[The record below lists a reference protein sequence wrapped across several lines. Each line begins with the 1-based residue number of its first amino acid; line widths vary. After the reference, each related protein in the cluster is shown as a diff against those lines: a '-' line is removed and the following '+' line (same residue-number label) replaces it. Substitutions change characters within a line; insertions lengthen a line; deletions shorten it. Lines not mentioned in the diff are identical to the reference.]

1 VGLLSDLTLRS
12 LSSHGDCHAC
22 VALQEEVWGAGF
34 LEKVPPSLLLL
45 ANELGGLAAGAFDG
59 HGRLQGFVFGLPG
72 WVDGELVHWSDMLA
86 VRREWRGRGLGRA
99 LKLYQRQASLDR
111 GILRMHWS
119 FDPLQ
124 GRNAY
129 LNFSKLGIVCRE
141 YRRDMYGETGS
152 FLHRGVG
159 TDRMVA
165 TWEMDSRR
173 VVGRLEGSHRAPGW
187 EDVLGLPRVV
197 GVREKEGLMEPVPAS
212 LELDDPWLVVAV
224 PTDFQELMLD
234 SLPLAVR
241 WREVTREAFV
251 RYLSRGYEVRE
262 FVRGAGVSGYLLAGP
277 AREPEGPAGDGGHD

>member
-1 VGLLSDLTLRS
+1 MWGPADLTFRPLATFQEVQ
-12 LSSHGDCHAC
+12 AC
-22 VALQEEVWGAGF
+22 VKLQEEVWGAGF

-45 ANELGGLAAGAFDG
+45 ANELGGLAAGAFDPG
-59 HGRLQGFVFGLPG
+59 GELQGFVFGLAG
-72 WVDGELVHWSDMLA
+72 WVDGQLVHWSDMSA
-86 VRREWRGRGLGRA
+86 VRRELRDRGLGTR
-99 LKLYQRQASLDR
+99 LKLYQREVMLAR
-111 GILRMHWS
+111 GVRRMHWS

-141 YRRDMYGETGS
+141 YRLDMYGETGS

-173 VVGRLEGSHRAPGW
+173 VEGRLEGSCRAPGW

-197 GVREKEGLMEPVPAS
+197 GVREKEGLVEPVPAS
-212 LELDDPWLVVAV
+212 LELDDPWLVVPV
-224 PTDFQELMLD
+224 PTDFQEMMVD
-234 SLPLAVR
+234 HLPLAVR

-251 RYLSRGYEVRE
+251 HYLSHGYEVRE

-277 AREPEGPAGDGGHD
+277 AREREEPAGCGGHE